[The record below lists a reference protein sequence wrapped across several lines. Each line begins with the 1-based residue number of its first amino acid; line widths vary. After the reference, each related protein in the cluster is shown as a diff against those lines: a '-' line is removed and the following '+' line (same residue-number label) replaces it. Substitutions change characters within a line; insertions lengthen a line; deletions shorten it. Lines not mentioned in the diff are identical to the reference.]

1 MPAPRAAAIAE
12 NIQQTRAFARVD
24 RRLLFRPHPRLRGSR
39 TSDPGFRQGARDVNS
54 RRVITRVLMLCA
66 LFLVPR
72 TSFGRND
79 FVGLP
84 IHRVDLRV
92 QKAIA
97 IGHRSLAGIVDVF
110 NVFSR
115 ANYGSYTLTET
126 SATYGK

>member
-1 MPAPRAAAIAE
+1 M
-12 NIQQTRAFARVD
+12 
-24 RRLLFRPHPRLRGSR
+24 
-39 TSDPGFRQGARDVNS
+39 NS

-84 IHRVDLRV
+84 IHRVDVRV

-110 NVFSR
+110 NVFNR

-126 SATYGK
+126 SASYGKPSYNGNLAYQARMVQFGFRVAF